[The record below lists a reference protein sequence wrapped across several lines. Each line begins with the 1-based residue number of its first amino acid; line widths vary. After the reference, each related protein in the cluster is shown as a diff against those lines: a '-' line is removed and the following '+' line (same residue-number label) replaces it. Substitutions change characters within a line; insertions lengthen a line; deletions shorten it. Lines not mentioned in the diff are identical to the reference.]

1 MLGGID
7 TGLFLTGLGGFI
19 VIVFVMVP
27 LMKWVFPSTA
37 SEREHRKL
45 IKQLRREVKELKKK

>member
-7 TGLFLTGLGGFI
+7 TGLFLTGLGGFF
-19 VIVFVMVP
+19 VVVFVMVP
-27 LMKWVFPSTA
+27 LMKWVFPSTP
-37 SEREHRKL
+37 SERDHRKL